1 MMIYRVFVVLLT
13 ALLIGGC
20 GKKRRDRASR
30 LAERAE
36 YGGTVIYAKA
46 GPPITLDPALT
57 IESESSIVLGSIFD
71 GLVEQ
76 RAGKIAID
84 PALAYRWEISDDGTQ
99 YTFYLRPDVMFHDG
113 TPCNAQAVV
122 FSFQRQ
128 ADKTHPYHLPGAD
141 FGSWNNFGMD
151 DLWGGIEALN
161 DTVVRIKLHHSDAT
175 FMTILS
181 NQNFAIVSPTA
192 MAKYGADF
200 ARHPVGTGAFRFV
213 DWSEDNTVRL
223 VANEKYYQGRP
234 FIDSLI
240 FVVVPDASERWQ
252 MLKNG
257 DITMMQHPA
266 ISDMP
271 EIEKTPDI
279 KFARQPGLNVSYLS
293 MNMKKPPFKDKRVR
307 EAIVLAI
314 DRESLVKEVFGS
326 AGRAAK
332 NPMPPVLLGY
342 NDEIRPTRYDPDRA
356 RRLLA
361 EAGYPNGFKT
371 TLWTMPITRDY
382 MPDPNKAS
390 QIIQRQLKAVG
401 IEVEIKTF
409 PWAEYIEKVYKGEH
423 DLVILGWTADIPDP
437 DNFFSPFWIPTPNVA
452 SNSSNISGYTSP
464 EMTRLINEGK
474 TTVDPLERSK
484 IYKQACA
491 LFNEDLPWFVIAH
504 SVITIPMS
512 DRVMNFQL
520 HSTSVRKFN
529 KLWLRNK
536 DADKN

>member
-1 MMIYRVFVVLLT
+1 MMYRWFVIVL
-13 ALLIGGC
+13 AVLIIDGC

-57 IESESSIVLGSIFD
+57 IESESSILIGSIFD

-84 PALAYRWEISDDGTQ
+84 PALAYRWEISDDGRE
-99 YTFYLRPDVMFHDG
+99 YTFYLHPDVAFHDG
-113 TPCNAQAVV
+113 TPCNANAVV
-122 FSFQRQ
+122 VSFQRQ
-128 ADKTHPYHLPGAD
+128 GDPKHPYHFAGSD
-141 FGSWNNFGMD
+141 FGSWTNFGMD
-151 DLWGGIEALN
+151 KLWNGIEAVS
-161 DTVVRIKLHHSDAT
+161 DTVVRIRLHHADAT
-175 FMTILS
+175 FLTILS
-181 NQNFAIVSPTA
+181 NQNFAVVSPA
-192 MAKYGADF
+192 ALEKYGSEF
-200 ARHPVGTGAFRFV
+200 YRHPVGTGSFRFV
-213 DWSEDNTVRL
+213 SWTEDNTVTL
-223 VANEKYYQGRP
+223 VANENYYQGRP

-240 FVVVPDASERWQ
+240 FKTILDPSERWR
-252 MLKNG
+252 MLKTG
-257 DITMMQHPA
+257 SITMMQHPA
-266 ISDMP
+266 TADMP
-271 EIEKTPDI
+271 EIEKAPGI

-293 MNMKKPPFKDKRVR
+293 MNMKRPLFQDKRVR

-326 AGRAAK
+326 AGRSAK

-342 NDEIRPTRYDPDRA
+342 NDEIRPTPYDPDRA

-382 MPDPNKAS
+382 MPDPNKAA
-390 QIIQRQLKAVG
+390 QRIQRNLKAVG
-401 IEVEIKTF
+401 IDVEIKTF
-409 PWAEYIEKVYKGEH
+409 PWAQYIEKVYKGEH

-437 DNFFSPFWIPTPNVA
+437 DNFFSPFWIPTPNVQ
-452 SNSSNISGYTSP
+452 SNSSNISGYSSA

-474 TTVDPLERSK
+474 VTADPLERSK

-491 LFNEDLPWFVIAH
+491 VFNEDLPWFVIAH
-504 SVITIPMS
+504 SIITIPMS

-520 HSTSVRKFN
+520 HSTSVRKFH
-529 KLWLRNK
+529 KLWLRSK
-536 DADKN
+536 DDKEDV

>member
-1 MMIYRVFVVLLT
+1 MMYRWFVIALAVLM
-13 ALLIGGC
+13 IDGC
-20 GKKRRDRASR
+20 GRKRRDRASR

-36 YGGTVIYAKA
+36 YGGTVVYAKA

-57 IESESSIVLGSIFD
+57 IESESSILIGSMFD

-84 PALAYRWEISDDGTQ
+84 PALAYRWEISDDGRE
-99 YTFYLRPDVMFHDG
+99 YTFYLHSNVTFHDG
-113 TPCNAQAVV
+113 TPFNASAVV
-122 FSFQRQ
+122 ASFQRQ
-128 ADKTHPYHLPGAD
+128 GDPKHPYHFPGAD
-141 FGSWNNFGMD
+141 FGSWTNFGLD
-151 DLWGGIEALN
+151 KLWNGIDALN
-161 DTVVRIKLHHSDAT
+161 DTVVRIRLHHADAT
-175 FMTILS
+175 FLTILS
-181 NQNFAIVSPTA
+181 NQNFAVVSPA
-192 MAKYGADF
+192 ALEKFGSDF
-200 ARHPVGTGAFRFV
+200 YRNPVGTGAFRFV
-213 DWSEDNTVRL
+213 SWAEDHTVTL
-223 VANEKYYQGRP
+223 VANENYYQGRP

-240 FVVVPDASERWQ
+240 FKTVPDPSERWQ

-257 DITMMQHPA
+257 SITMMQHPA
-266 ISDMP
+266 VSDMT
-271 EIEKTPDI
+271 EIEKTPGI

-293 MNMKKPPFKDKRVR
+293 MNMKRPLFQDKRVR

-332 NPMPPVLLGY
+332 NPLPPVLLGY
-342 NDEIRPTRYDPDRA
+342 NDEIRPTPYDPDRA
-356 RRLLA
+356 RRLLT

-382 MPDPNKAS
+382 MPDPNKAA
-390 QIIQRQLKAVG
+390 QRIQRNLKAVG
-401 IEVEIKTF
+401 IDVEIKTF
-409 PWAEYIEKVYKGEH
+409 PWAQYIEKVYKGEH

-437 DNFFSPFWIPTPNVA
+437 DNFFSPFWIPTPNVQ
-452 SNSSNISGYTSP
+452 SNSSNISGYSSA

-474 TTVDPLERSK
+474 VTPDPLERSK

-491 LFNEDLPWFVIAH
+491 VFNEDLPWFVIAH

-520 HSTSVRKFN
+520 HSTSVRKFH
-529 KLWLRNK
+529 KLWLRSK
-536 DADKN
+536 DDNETS